1 MRLDVFAHLAS
12 GALLGRA
19 VRPTG
24 AQWKGVA
31 LFAAAAGLS
40 PDIDAPIAFWGA
52 EAWAQWH
59 QLFTH
64 SLLGLLVIP
73 ALCSVLPFRFASWKK
88 RYALALGGWG
98 LHVALDGVSRWP
110 VPIAW
115 PLSSQRWALFL
126 TTSDFV
132 LSIDM
137 ILVLGLAASLWEP
150 AMRYARS
157 IAIVT
162 YLAMFTW
169 IAAGLP

>member
-1 MRLDVFAHLAS
+1 MDAFAHLAS

-24 AQWKGVA
+24 DHWQRVA
-31 LFAAAAGLS
+31 LFGALAGLS
-40 PDIDAPIAFWGA
+40 PDIDAPIALWGA
-52 EAWAQWH
+52 DAWAEWH

-73 ALCSVLPFRFASWKK
+73 ALCSVLPFRFAPWNK
-88 RYALALGGWG
+88 RYALALAGWG
-98 LHVALDGVSRWP
+98 LHVVLDVVSRWP

-132 LSIDM
+132 WSIDM
-137 ILVLGLAASLWEP
+137 ILVLGLAVSLWEP
-150 AMRYARS
+150 AMRFARS
-157 IAIVT
+157 IAIAT
-162 YLAMFTW
+162 YLVM
-169 IAAGLP
+169 IAWLAWTIPPA